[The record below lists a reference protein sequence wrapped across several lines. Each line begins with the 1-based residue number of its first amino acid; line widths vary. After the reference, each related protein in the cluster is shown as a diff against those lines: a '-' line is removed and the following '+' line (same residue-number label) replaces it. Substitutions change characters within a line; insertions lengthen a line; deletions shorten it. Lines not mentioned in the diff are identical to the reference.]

1 MTEKPTTTSRTSGL
15 VDDSIWRVDGA
26 AAPSQ
31 GRGLDD
37 TVVRIPPVPGGS
49 SPSPV
54 PPESPGVAV
63 RQPGPEY
70 EPTLTTPA
78 ASPPPA
84 VGTATDTVLK
94 PARRKGARRTRKARL
109 RLSRLDPWSV
119 MKTVFL
125 FSIAFGVMFWVAI
138 YMVWTIVET
147 SGVFAAINEVVTDL
161 VSSPNDTSP
170 WRIEDYI
177 SMNKV
182 LGIGAL
188 IAVIN
193 VVLMTALGTIAAFLY
208 NLSANILGGLEVT
221 LAED

>member
-1 MTEKPTTTSRTSGL
+1 MTEKPTATARTSGV
-15 VDDSIWRVDGA
+15 VDPSIWRVDGS
-26 AAPSQ
+26 AAPTQ
-31 GRGLDD
+31 ERGLDD
-37 TVVRIPPVPGGS
+37 TVVRIPPVPS
-49 SPSPV
+49 SGASPAAPTSPV
-54 PPESPGVAV
+54 IPS
-63 RQPGPEY
+63 RPGPEY

-84 VGTATDTVLK
+84 VEPPADAVLK
-94 PARRKGARRTRKARL
+94 PAKRKGVRRTRKARL

-138 YMVWTIVET
+138 YMVWTIVES

>member
-1 MTEKPTTTSRTSGL
+1 MTEKPTATGRTSGL
-15 VDDSIWRVDGA
+15 VDDSIWRVEGA
-26 AAPSQ
+26 ATPGQA
-31 GRGLDD
+31 RGLDD
-37 TVVRIPPVPGGS
+37 TVVRIPPVQTNGSAPTSAPTAPTVPG
-49 SPSPV
+49 
-54 PPESPGVAV
+54 

-70 EPTLTTPA
+70 ESTLTTPA

-84 VGTATDTVLK
+84 VDHAGGNGLKTVT
-94 PARRKGARRTRKARL
+94 RKGGRRTRKARL

-147 SGVFAAINEVVTDL
+147 SGLFAAINEVVTDL

-188 IAVIN
+188 IAVVN

-208 NLSANILGGLEVT
+208 NLSANVLGGLEVT

>member
-1 MTEKPTTTSRTSGL
+1 MDHAGGNGL
-15 VDDSIWRVDGA
+15 K
-26 AAPSQ
+26 
-31 GRGLDD
+31 
-37 TVVRIPPVPGGS
+37 TV
-49 SPSPV
+49 
-54 PPESPGVAV
+54 
-63 RQPGPEY
+63 
-70 EPTLTTPA
+70 T
-78 ASPPPA
+78 
-84 VGTATDTVLK
+84 
-94 PARRKGARRTRKARL
+94 RKGGRRTRKARL

-147 SGVFAAINEVVTDL
+147 SGLFAAINEVVTDL

-188 IAVIN
+188 IAVVN

-208 NLSANILGGLEVT
+208 NLSANVLGGLEVT

>member
-1 MTEKPTTTSRTSGL
+1 MTDKPSASGAPSGL
-15 VDDSIWRVDGA
+15 VDAPYWRVEGA
-26 AAPSQ
+26 TSPD

-37 TVVRIPPVPGGS
+37 TVVRIPPVPAQPQTTPLPK
-49 SPSPV
+49 PS
-54 PPESPGVAV
+54 
-63 RQPGPEY
+63 PGPEY
-70 EPTLTTPA
+70 QA
-78 ASPPPA
+78 
-84 VGTATDTVLK
+84 TATAAGTPPVAAPEAAGAPAK
-94 PARRKGARRTRKARL
+94 PVRRKGIRRTRKARL

-125 FSIAFGVMFWVAI
+125 FSIAFGIMFWVAI
-138 YMVWTIVET
+138 YLVWTIIES
-147 SGVFAAINEVVTDL
+147 SGIFSAINELVTSL
-161 VSSPNDTSP
+161 IASPSDTTG
-170 WRIEDYI
+170 WHIEDYI

-182 LGIGAL
+182 LGISAL

>member
-1 MTEKPTTTSRTSGL
+1 VTDKPTATGMPSGL
-15 VDDSIWRVDGA
+15 VDAPIWRVDGTA
-26 AAPSQ
+26 AAPT
-31 GRGLDD
+31 GERGLED
-37 TVVRIPPVPGGS
+37 TVVRIPPVPAKGTPS
-49 SPSPV
+49 SAGPTSPA
-54 PPESPGVAV
+54 SL

-84 VGTATDTVLK
+84 VATADPLAKVS
-94 PARRKGARRTRKARL
+94 RRKGVRRTRKARL

-138 YMVWTIVET
+138 YLVWTIVET
-147 SGVFAAINEVVTDL
+147 SGIFAAINEVVTDL

-170 WRIEDYI
+170 WRVEDYI

>member
-1 MTEKPTTTSRTSGL
+1 MTEKPTATGRTSGL
-15 VDDSIWRVDGA
+15 VDPSIWRVDGTA
-26 AAPSQ
+26 SPTHE
-31 GRGLDD
+31 RGLDD
-37 TVVRIPPVPGGS
+37 TVVRIPPVTSNGS
-49 SPSPV
+49 PAPAAPTASPI
-54 PPESPGVAV
+54 AA

-70 EPTLTTPA
+70 ESTLTTPA

-84 VGTATDTVLK
+84 VDPGSDTLLK
-94 PARRKGARRTRKARL
+94 SVRRKGVRRTRKARL

-119 MKTVFL
+119 MKSVFL

-147 SGVFAAINEVVTDL
+147 SGLFAAVNEVVTDL

-188 IAVIN
+188 IAVVN

-208 NLSANILGGLEVT
+208 NLSANVLGGLEVT

>member
-1 MTEKPTTTSRTSGL
+1 MTDKQSTSGASAGL
-15 VDDSIWRVDGA
+15 VDAPYWRVEGGA
-26 AAPSQ
+26 SAD

-37 TVVRIPPVPGGS
+37 TVVRIPPVPARTES
-49 SPSPV
+49 PPSPV
-54 PPESPGVAV
+54 PP
-63 RQPGPEY
+63 PGPEY
-70 EPTLTTPA
+70 EATVAAPIAPAPVSSPVPMPTEATA
-78 ASPPPA
+78 PP
-84 VGTATDTVLK
+84 V
-94 PARRKGARRTRKARL
+94 RRKGIRRTRKARL

-125 FSIAFGVMFWVAI
+125 FSIAFGIMFWVAI
-138 YMVWTIVET
+138 YLVWTVIESSGIFAEINKLVT
-147 SGVFAAINEVVTDL
+147 SLI
-161 VSSPNDTSP
+161 SSPSDTTG
-170 WRIEDYI
+170 WHIEDYI

-182 LGIGAL
+182 LGISAL

>member
-1 MTEKPTTTSRTSGL
+1 MTEKPTATARTSGV
-15 VDDSIWRVDGA
+15 VDPSIWRVDGS
-26 AAPSQ
+26 AAPTQ
-31 GRGLDD
+31 ERGLDD
-37 TVVRIPPVPGGS
+37 TVVRIPPVPGNG
-49 SPSPV
+49 PSPAA
-54 PPESPGVAV
+54 PTSPVIPSN
-63 RQPGPEY
+63 RPGPEY

-84 VGTATDTVLK
+84 VEPAVDSVLK
-94 PARRKGARRTRKARL
+94 PAKRKGARRTRKARL

-138 YMVWTIVET
+138 YMVWTIVES

>member
-1 MTEKPTTTSRTSGL
+1 MPSGL
-15 VDDSIWRVDGA
+15 VDAPIWRVDGA
-26 AAPSQ
+26 AAAPA
-31 GRGLDD
+31 GERGLDD
-37 TVVRIPPVPGGS
+37 TVVRIPPVPANGT
-49 SPSPV
+49 PSPAA
-54 PPESPGVAV
+54 PGSPTAF

-84 VGTATDTVLK
+84 VATADPLAKVT
-94 PARRKGARRTRKARL
+94 RRKGVRRTRKARL

-138 YMVWTIVET
+138 YLVWTIVET
-147 SGVFAAINEVVTDL
+147 SGIFAAINEVVTDL

-170 WRIEDYI
+170 WRVEDYV

>member
-1 MTEKPTTTSRTSGL
+1 MTDKLTATGAASGL
-15 VDDSIWRVDGA
+15 VDPPKWRVEG
-26 AAPSQ
+26 
-31 GRGLDD
+31 GRSDSENGLDD
-37 TVVRIPPVPGGS
+37 TVVRIPPVPASDTPDSAGS
-49 SPSPV
+49 PEEPLVPGPQYEATVTVPTPV
-54 PPESPGVAV
+54 PP
-63 RQPGPEY
+63 
-70 EPTLTTPA
+70 PA
-78 ASPPPA
+78 APPVVDEPA
-84 VGTATDTVLK
+84 PK
-94 PARRKGARRTRKARL
+94 PVRKGGRRTRKARL

-125 FSIAFGVMFWVAI
+125 FSIAFGIMLWVAV
-138 YMVWTIVET
+138 YMVWTVIET
-147 SGVFAAINEVVTDL
+147 SGIFAAVNEVVTDL
-161 VSSPNDTSP
+161 VSSPNDTAG

-182 LGIGAL
+182 LGISAL

>member
-1 MTEKPTTTSRTSGL
+1 MTDKQTATGKTAGL
-15 VDDSIWRVDGA
+15 VDASIWRVDGA
-26 AAPSQ
+26 ATAATE
-31 GRGLDD
+31 RGLDD
-37 TVVRIPPVPGGS
+37 TVVRIPPVPANGAAPPAGPT
-49 SPSPV
+49 SPSV
-54 PPESPGVAV
+54 LAHKS
-63 RQPGPEY
+63 GPEF

-78 ASPPPA
+78 ASPAPA
-84 VGTATDTVLK
+84 VATADSLISPT
-94 PARRKGARRTRKARL
+94 PRKGVRRTRKARL

-125 FSIAFGVMFWVAI
+125 FSIAFGVMFWVALW
-138 YMVWTIVET
+138 MVWSIVET
-147 SGVFAAINEVVTDL
+147 SGVFPAINATVTEL

-170 WRIEDYI
+170 WQIEDFV

-188 IAVIN
+188 IAVVN
-193 VVLMTALGTIAAFLY
+193 VVLMTALGTIMAFLY

>member
-1 MTEKPTTTSRTSGL
+1 MTDKQTAAGTPSGL
-15 VDDSIWRVDGA
+15 VDAPIWRVDGA
-26 AAPSQ
+26 ATAQP
-31 GRGLDD
+31 GERGLDD
-37 TVVRIPPVPGGS
+37 TVVRIPRVPANGAPSPTGPT
-49 SPSPV
+49 SPSV
-54 PPESPGVAV
+54 VS
-63 RQPGPEY
+63 RQGLEF
-70 EPTLTTPA
+70 EPALTTPA
-78 ASPPPA
+78 ASPAPA
-84 VGTATDTVLK
+84 VGGVDALTK
-94 PARRKGARRTRKARL
+94 PVRRKGVRRTRKARL

-125 FSIAFGVMFWVAI
+125 FAIAFGVMFWVAI
-138 YMVWTIVET
+138 YLVWTIVDS
-147 SGVFAAINEVVTDL
+147 SGIFGAINEVVTDL

-170 WRIEDYI
+170 WRVEDYI